1 MSKPQLNVTLSPTR
15 CALEIYRNPSLDDRF
30 TKQSTGLVKKSL
42 GQFNKDRLSMPEKK
56 ETDPICLLDQTF
68 KDPLLLNEVTL
79 RIKTSEASKLSAQPS
94 SEAINAISDSID
106 GLNVPL
112 PSAVT

>member
-1 MSKPQLNVTLSPTR
+1 
-15 CALEIYRNPSLDDRF
+15 
-30 TKQSTGLVKKSL
+30 
-42 GQFNKDRLSMPEKK
+42 MPEKK